1 MPRLKD
7 RSLDLPG
14 SHHVLHP
21 DGGMSKPFKGTF
33 AECVEFERNFRQK
46 NPVLCRKHGWTLDPF
61 EIEEW
66 VEQQQVARCVAHG
79 WTSYLEGNPVS
90 PPNWPRQPS
99 LSRDALAD
107 VAEAAPRT
115 PVSIKL
121 VMDWLGED
129 LIPAHVTRAENRA
142 MICTAC
148 PLHQPGALT
157 DDERIIL
164 ALKTEMGLRTSRDI
178 HLKHCMAC
186 QKSCALL
193 VWSKER
199 PMGVGLVPFDDSCW
213 LQQLNDG
220 H

>member
-14 SHHVLHP
+14 NCQCLHP
-21 DGGMSKPFKGTF
+21 DAGMAKPFKGTF

-46 NPVLCRKHGWTLDPF
+46 NPFLCKKHGWTLDPF

-66 VEQQQVARCVAHG
+66 VEAQQVARCVAHG
-79 WTSYLEGNPVS
+79 WTQYLDGSPVA

-115 PVSIKL
+115 AVSLRL
-121 VMDWLGED
+121 VMGWLGDD
-129 LIPAHVTRAENRA
+129 LIPVEVTRAENRA

-148 PLHQPGALT
+148 PLNQPGEFT
-157 DDERIIL
+157 DDER
-164 ALKTEMGLRTSRDI
+164 ALIAVKNEMGLRTSRDI
-178 HLKHCMAC
+178 HLKHCGAC
-186 QKSCALL
+186 GQSCALL

-199 PMGVGLVPFDDSCW
+199 PVGVGLIPFDEFCW
-213 LQQLNDG
+213 LSPTMI
-220 H
+220 